1 MFDDIQFS
9 SNCTVLPAGFREA
22 NNAADADVRAKFD
35 AAIESPFDFPKL
47 SQSIVPGDRIAI
59 AVSRQIPFV
68 EILLQRLVDF
78 LVENDIAI
86 DDITIVLPT
95 ADYIQRSTRHATDDA
110 DAPWNRLLD
119 TVRISYQRTDDPNA
133 LAFLA
138 PNQEGNPI
146 YVNRELFDAD
156 MVIPILRNDQAND
169 RVADGIMP
177 DYCHWQ
183 RFDSDETANPAMSH
197 VTFDAD
203 EVNDQLG
210 VFFICEVIVGPGNS
224 IEKII
229 AGNRRSV
236 REQREKLLDEI
247 WAVQSQTPADL
258 VVATVEGDPDEHSWQ
273 SIARALDSA
282 NRVSNE
288 GAIVLLTE
296 LAEKP
301 GRQLKR
307 ALNDAITQSAEPA
320 PNNPFH
326 KMAEVIA
333 HQPVHLRCRL
343 SEEQVEDL
351 GLGFVGS
358 DVQVQRLVDNAKQ
371 CVVLRDA
378 HRCRVRAE

>member
-1 MFDDIQFS
+1 LLEEIQFA
-9 SNCTVLPAGFREA
+9 SNCTVLPTGFE
-22 NNAADADVRAKFD
+22 NAAAAAGDATAKLES
-35 AAIESPFDFPKL
+35 ALESPFDFPKL
-47 SQSIVPGDRIAI
+47 SESIVPGDRIAI
-59 AVSRQIPFV
+59 AVSRQIPQV
-68 EILLQRLVDF
+68 DILLERLVDF
-78 LVENDIAI
+78 LVENNIEVS
-86 DDITIVLPT
+86 DITIVLPT
-95 ADYIQRSTRHATDDA
+95 DDFIERNTRFASVDDDA
-110 DAPWNRLLD
+110 VWQRLMNS
-119 TVRISYQRTDDPNA
+119 VRISYQRADDPNA

-138 PNQEGNPI
+138 PNQAGDPI
-146 YVNRELFDAD
+146 YVNRDLFDAD

-183 RFDSDETANPAMSH
+183 RFDEAVTAKTGEAH

-210 VFFICEVIVGPGNS
+210 VFFICEVIVGPGNT

-229 AGNRRSV
+229 AGNRKTV

-247 WAVQSQTPADL
+247 WAVENQAPADL
-258 VVATVEGDPDEHSWQ
+258 VVATVEGDPDEHNWQ
-273 SIARALDSA
+273 SIARAIDSA
-282 NRVSNE
+282 NRVTND

-301 GRQLKR
+301 GRQLKK